1 MDTRGTRL
9 RKSINSGQALA
20 GSHTKNVH
28 LWIHAGVLAIKQ
40 IKGIIALYC
49 YVNRI
54 VLFFVSIGVIAMTE
68 ENELARIERFVS
80 TLLEKF
86 NALQAENKVL
96 DERLLE
102 REITIETLQEEL
114 ASMKNERGDIS
125 SRVSSLIGKIEE
137 WESASGVSPESDESA
152 DNSSDS
158 GVQGNLFSAGS
169 PQGTQ

>member
-1 MDTRGTRL
+1 
-9 RKSINSGQALA
+9 
-20 GSHTKNVH
+20 
-28 LWIHAGVLAIKQ
+28 
-40 IKGIIALYC
+40 
-49 YVNRI
+49 
-54 VLFFVSIGVIAMTE
+54 MTE

-86 NALQAENKVL
+86 NALQAENKEL
-96 DERLLE
+96 DEHLLE
-102 REITIETLQEEL
+102 REITIETLQKEL

-137 WESASGVSPESDESA
+137 WESASGVSSESGESA

-169 PQGTQ
+169 PQGT